1 MSYFG
6 EEFKEYDRL
15 PISIIDEAK
24 VRLIK
29 KGVNEGDYKNEDNKI
44 VIKDVLDRL
53 LTSYEK
59 RVIRA
64 RKSAQKSR
72 DKKKAEKAKELE
84 QGNDENPTLTNPTL
98 TNPTLT
104 PTVTNPTLTNPT
116 IITELIVEPHTEVEK
131 QVEKQVE
138 MKVKPVFKRPEEPK
152 KKHIWFS

>member
-24 VRLIK
+24 IRLIK
-29 KGVNEGDYKNEDNKI
+29 KGVNEGDYKNEENQI

-72 DKKKAEKAKELE
+72 DKKKAEKAKENE
-84 QGNDENPTLTNPTL
+84 PTLS
-98 TNPTLT
+98 
-104 PTVTNPTLTNPT
+104 
-116 IITELIVEPHTEVEK
+116 TELVAHTDVATVESNSSFCEA
-131 QVEKQVE
+131 
-138 MKVKPVFKRPEEPK
+138 
-152 KKHIWFS
+152 I

>member
-24 VRLIK
+24 IRLIK
-29 KGVNEGDYKNEDNKI
+29 KGVNEGDYKNEENQI

-72 DKKKAEKAKELE
+72 DKKKAEKAKENE
-84 QGNDENPTLTNPTL
+84 PTLNPL
-98 TNPTLT
+98 
-104 PTVTNPTLTNPT
+104 
-116 IITELIVEPHTEVEK
+116 TELIADPPTESKMDE
-131 QVEKQVE
+131 QAY
-138 MKVKPVFKRPEEPK
+138 R
-152 KKHIWFS
+152 S

>member
-24 VRLIK
+24 IRLIK
-29 KGVNEGDYKNEDNKI
+29 KGVNEGDYKNEENQI

-72 DKKKAEKAKELE
+72 DKKKAEKAKENE
-84 QGNDENPTLTNPTL
+84 PTLNSL
-98 TNPTLT
+98 
-104 PTVTNPTLTNPT
+104 
-116 IITELIVEPHTEVEK
+116 TELIADPPTESKMDEQDEPHTEVET
-131 QVEKQVE
+131 QVEKQIE
-138 MKVKPVFKRPEEPK
+138 KPIQKKQSEEKSLFQRKKEEPK
-152 KKHIWFS
+152 KRHIWFS

>member
-24 VRLIK
+24 IRLIK
-29 KGVNEGDYKNEDNKI
+29 KGVNEGDYKNEENQI

-72 DKKKAEKAKELE
+72 DKKKAEKAKENE
-84 QGNDENPTLTNPTL
+84 PTLS
-98 TNPTLT
+98 
-104 PTVTNPTLTNPT
+104 
-116 IITELIVEPHTEVEK
+116 TELVAHTDVEQQVEQVEPVEPHTEVEK
-131 QVEKQVE
+131 QVEKQVDKQVE
-138 MKVKPVFKRPEEPK
+138 KKVETKEKPVFKRPEEPK

>member
-84 QGNDENPTLTNPTL
+84 QGVNDETLT
-98 TNPTLT
+98 
-104 PTVTNPTLTNPT
+104 
-116 IITELIVEPHTEVEK
+116 TELIADPPTERDEQFEKQVEQQIEKQVEQQAEK
-131 QVEKQVE
+131 QVEKQVQTKE
-138 MKVKPVFKRPEEPK
+138 KPVFKRPEEPK

>member
-84 QGNDENPTLTNPTL
+84 QGVNDETLT
-98 TNPTLT
+98 
-104 PTVTNPTLTNPT
+104 
-116 IITELIVEPHTEVEK
+116 TELIADPPTNEQFEKQVEQQIEKQVEQQAEK

>member
-53 LTSYEK
+53 FTSYEK

-84 QGNDENPTLTNPTL
+84 QGVNDETLT
-98 TNPTLT
+98 
-104 PTVTNPTLTNPT
+104 
-116 IITELIVEPHTEVEK
+116 TELIADPPTNEQFEKQVEKQVEQQVEQQVEK

>member
-24 VRLIK
+24 IRLIK
-29 KGVNEGDYKNEDNKI
+29 KGVNEGDYKNEENQI

-72 DKKKAEKAKELE
+72 DKKKAEKAKENE
-84 QGNDENPTLTNPTL
+84 PTLNPL
-98 TNPTLT
+98 
-104 PTVTNPTLTNPT
+104 
-116 IITELIVEPHTEVEK
+116 TELIADPPTESKMDEQVEPHAEVEKRVEK
-131 QVEKQVE
+131 QVEKQVQKIQME
-138 MKVKPVFKRPEEPK
+138 FQRKKEEPK
-152 KKHIWFS
+152 KRHIWFS

>member
-24 VRLIK
+24 IRLIK
-29 KGVNEGDYKNEDNKI
+29 KGVNEGDYKNEENQI

-72 DKKKAEKAKELE
+72 DKKKAEKAKENE
-84 QGNDENPTLTNPTL
+84 PTLNPL
-98 TNPTLT
+98 
-104 PTVTNPTLTNPT
+104 
-116 IITELIVEPHTEVEK
+116 TELIADPPTESKMYEQDEPHTEVEK
-131 QVEKQVE
+131 QVEQRVEKQVE
-138 MKVKPVFKRPEEPK
+138 KPIQKIQMEFQRKKEEPK
-152 KKHIWFS
+152 KRHVWFS

>member
-84 QGNDENPTLTNPTL
+84 QGVNDETLT
-98 TNPTLT
+98 
-104 PTVTNPTLTNPT
+104 
-116 IITELIVEPHTEVEK
+116 TELIADPPTERDEQFEKQVEQQIEK
-131 QVEKQVE
+131 QVEKQVQTKE
-138 MKVKPVFKRPEEPK
+138 KPVFKRPEEPK

>member
-29 KGVNEGDYKNEDNKI
+29 KGVNEGDYKNEENKI

-84 QGNDENPTLTNPTL
+84 QGVNDETLT
-98 TNPTLT
+98 
-104 PTVTNPTLTNPT
+104 
-116 IITELIVEPHTEVEK
+116 TELIADPPTNEQFEKQVEQQIEKQVEQQAEK

-152 KKHIWFS
+152 KKAYMV

>member
-24 VRLIK
+24 IRLIK
-29 KGVNEGDYKNEDNKI
+29 KGVNEGDYKNEENQI

-72 DKKKAEKAKELE
+72 DKKKAEKAKENE
-84 QGNDENPTLTNPTL
+84 PTLS
-98 TNPTLT
+98 
-104 PTVTNPTLTNPT
+104 
-116 IITELIVEPHTEVEK
+116 TELIADPPTESKMDEQDEPHTEVET
-131 QVEKQVE
+131 QVEKQVQ
-138 MKVKPVFKRPEEPK
+138 KPIQKIQMEFQRKKEEPK
-152 KKHIWFS
+152 KRHIWFS